1 MSFVTSCVFVKN
13 SRYSVI
19 MLRES
24 SKFFAIKANGVNFE
38 VYNLVSVSEAYL
50 ERAVGKRIKVQGW
63 VRAVRKMKDYSFV
76 DLNDG
81 STSELLQVVIKKC
94 DQPADLS
101 YGSSVAAEGELTLA
115 PNGKM
120 ELCASDIKV
129 MGKCVVTDGYPFYPK
144 KVYSSEYVRE
154 FLHFRPR
161 TKTFASILRL
171 RDIATSVIYE
181 HLRSR
186 GFINVDTPIITSN
199 DCEGAGEVFTVK
211 PDSEKILE
219 SMKKAGISPDHAY
232 FDTKTYLTVS
242 GQLQLEA
249 AARALTKVF
258 NFGPTFRAENSK
270 SRLHLSEFYMLEA
283 ESAFVT
289 TLKDITEEIELLI
302 KSVTRA
308 LIKKGATDIRLLEAP
323 EPDWIDK
330 KFGYITYDEAVKIL
344 DNHGNHLTFPLK
356 YGDSFSKEHELFL
369 VQHNNGVPIFIVNWP
384 KRIKPFYM
392 RGCQDDASKVEALD
406 LLAPCVGEL
415 VGGSLRE
422 DSYEK
427 LQSKLPPNR
436 NLAWYLELRKF
447 GNVPTGGFG
456 MGFERY
462 LQFVLNVENIKD
474 TIPFPRWP
482 HNCNL

>member
-1 MSFVTSCVFVKN
+1 M
-13 SRYSVI
+13 I
-19 MLRES
+19 LRDL
-24 SKFFAIKANGVNFE
+24 SKFFALKTNGLNCE
-38 VYNLVSVSEAYL
+38 IHNLASVSEAYL
-50 ERAVGKRIKVQGW
+50 EKAVGKRIKVNGW
-63 VRAVRKMKDYSFV
+63 VRAVRKLKDTSFV

-81 STSELLQVVIKKC
+81 STSELLQVVLKKC

-120 ELCASDIKV
+120 ELRANDIKV
-129 MGKCVVTDGYPFYPK
+129 IGKCVVTDGYPFYPK
-144 KVYSSEYVRE
+144 KTYSSEYVRE

-161 TKTFASILRL
+161 TKKFASILRL
-171 RDIATSVIYE
+171 RDIANSVIHE

-186 GFINVDTPIITSN
+186 GFIGVDTPIITSN

-219 SMKKAGISPDHAY
+219 SMKKEGISPDHAY

-283 ESAFVT
+283 EAAFVT
-289 TLKDITEEIELLI
+289 TLRDITEEIELLI

-308 LIKKGATDIRLLEAP
+308 LIEKGATDMRLLGAP

-330 KFGYITYDEAVKIL
+330 KFGYITYDEAVIIL
-344 DNHGNHLTFPLK
+344 ENHGNHLTFPLK
-356 YGDSFSKEHELFL
+356 YGDAFSKEHELFL
-369 VQHNNGVPIFIVNWP
+369 VQYNNGVPIFIVNWP
-384 KRIKPFYM
+384 KEIKPFYM
-392 RGCQDDASKVEALD
+392 RECQDDTSKVEALD

-427 LQSKLPPNR
+427 LQSKLPPNP
-436 NLAWYLELRKF
+436 NLAWYLELRKY

-462 LQFVLNVENIKD
+462 LQFVLDVENIKD